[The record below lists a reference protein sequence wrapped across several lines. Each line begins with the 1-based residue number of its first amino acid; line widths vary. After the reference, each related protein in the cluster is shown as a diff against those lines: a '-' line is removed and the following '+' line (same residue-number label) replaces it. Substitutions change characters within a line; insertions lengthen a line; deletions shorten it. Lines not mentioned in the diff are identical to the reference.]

1 MQTRGTQFTT
11 ILIMLFSLA
20 QVFTACDA
28 DTEVDKTVDE
38 ILAAQPTIESISPG
52 TADILSKVTITGT
65 FLNFAET
72 AFVGGVECQIT
83 QRINGKTLEIKVAPN
98 ATSGIVKIITS
109 AGKEAVS
116 SETLTVTYPT
126 PTVTSTFPSSATV
139 NENMILSGT
148 NLTSITRISFGD
160 MDGTIQFQE
169 DQAIVVSVPNNEN
182 SPVAVNYY
190 YNTSSGEV
198 SQLLTETFNIL
209 IPTPIIS
216 SWPSLMNRDSE
227 VTIVGTDMNL
237 ITGVSVGGQNVTLNT
252 ASATSV
258 SFNIP
263 SGVATGYQDIVV
275 NYGTSGQ
282 LTQPNVPYINGQY
295 ESYVEFDS
303 YAADVFVIDLSKD
316 PLATQQLNNV
326 VEQPPFPGDS
336 YYNLQMNT
344 GTGSTIARMRL
355 HNVTNN
361 DTWPNMIDT
370 GNFGDNPVLHFWINT
385 ESTEPI
391 LKIYIGGTGSAN
403 RRQLSGSDM
412 NTGGD
417 WKLYAVR
424 LNGFIPSIS
433 TIGSTFEIRF
443 NTGSGV
449 TEFPVKVNMDW
460 IIVTDSVLTEFGAI
474 DVTDAFDAAG

>member
-1 MQTRGTQFTT
+1 MKTRGIQFTA
-11 ILIMLFSLA
+11 IIIMLFSLA

-83 QRINGKTLEIKVAPN
+83 QRVNGKTLEIKVAPN
-98 ATSGIVKIITS
+98 ATSGVVKIITS

-126 PTVTSTFPSSATV
+126 PTVTSTFPSNATV
-139 NENMILSGT
+139 NENIVLSGT

-169 DQAIVVSVPNNEN
+169 DQAVVVSVPNNEN

-190 YNTSSGEV
+190 YNTVNGEV
-198 SQLLTETFNIL
+198 SQLLNDSFNIL

-237 ITGVSVGGQNVTLNT
+237 ITGVSVGGQNATFNT

-258 SFNIP
+258 SFNVP

-282 LTQPNVPYINGQY
+282 LTQSNV
-295 ESYVEFDS
+295 
-303 YAADVFVIDLSKD
+303 
-316 PLATQQLNNV
+316 
-326 VEQPPFPGDS
+326 
-336 YYNLQMNT
+336 
-344 GTGSTIARMRL
+344 
-355 HNVTNN
+355 
-361 DTWPNMIDT
+361 
-370 GNFGDNPVLHFWINT
+370 
-385 ESTEPI
+385 
-391 LKIYIGGTGSAN
+391 
-403 RRQLSGSDM
+403 
-412 NTGGD
+412 
-417 WKLYAVR
+417 
-424 LNGFIPSIS
+424 
-433 TIGSTFEIRF
+433 
-443 NTGSGV
+443 
-449 TEFPVKVNMDW
+449 
-460 IIVTDSVLTEFGAI
+460 
-474 DVTDAFDAAG
+474 

>member
-1 MQTRGTQFTT
+1 MKTRGIQITA
-11 ILIMLFSLA
+11 ISIMLFSLA
-20 QVFTACDA
+20 TVFTACDA

-38 ILAAQPTIESISPG
+38 ILGAQPTITSVSPG

-72 AFVGGVECQIT
+72 AYVGGVESQIT
-83 QRINGKTLEIKVAPN
+83 QRINGETLEIEVASN
-98 ATSGIVKIITS
+98 AASGTVKIITS
-109 AGKEAVS
+109 AGKEAES
-116 SETLTVTYPT
+116 AETLTVTYPT
-126 PTVTSTFPSSATV
+126 PTVTSEFPTNATV
-139 NENMILSGT
+139 NENVTLEGT
-148 NLTSITRISFGD
+148 NLAGITRISFGD

-169 DQAIVVSVPNNEN
+169 DQAIVVSVPNNES
-182 SPVAVNYY
+182 SPVSVNYY
-190 YNTSSGEV
+190 YNSSSGEV
-198 SQLLTETFNIL
+198 SQLLTDNFNIL

-216 SWPSLMNRDSE
+216 SWPSLMNRDGE
-227 VTIVGTDMNL
+227 VTLVGTDMNL
-237 ITGVSVGGQNVTLNT
+237 ISGISVGGENATLNS

-258 SFNIP
+258 SFNVP
-263 SGVATGYQDIVV
+263 AGVATGYQDIVV
-275 NYGTSGQ
+275 NYGTAGQ
-282 LTQPNVPYINGQY
+282 LVQPNVPYINGQY
-295 ESYVEFDS
+295 ESYIEFDS
-303 YAADVFVIDLSKD
+303 YPADVFVIDLSKD
-316 PLATQQLNNV
+316 PLATQQLNNE
-326 VEQPPFPGDS
+326 VEQPPFPGTS

-344 GTGSTIARMRL
+344 ATGSTIARMRL
-355 HNVTNN
+355 HNETNN
-361 DTWPNMIDT
+361 DTWPNMIDA
-370 GNFGDNPVLHFWINT
+370 GNFGGSPILHFWLNT

-412 NTGGD
+412 NTGGE
-417 WKLYAVR
+417 WQLYAVR

-474 DVTDAFDAAG
+474 DVTDAFGAAG